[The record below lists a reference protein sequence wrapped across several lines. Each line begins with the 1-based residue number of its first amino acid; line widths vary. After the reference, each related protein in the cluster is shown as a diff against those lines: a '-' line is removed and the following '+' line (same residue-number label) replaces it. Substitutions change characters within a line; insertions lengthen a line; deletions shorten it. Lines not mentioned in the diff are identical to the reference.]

1 VLAISGEGDSGG
13 PITAA
18 AIELSINRVHRYR
31 LGQQT
36 QISMDCLITPRFNLF
51 CFFYDIACISK
62 VHSRD
67 VFKWKRL
74 HKMYLLHDNFPIGF
88 H

>member
-18 AIELSINRVHRYR
+18 AIELSVNRVHRYR

-36 QISMDCLITPRFNLF
+36 QISMDCLITPCVFLHIIVGSGSWMLLA
-51 CFFYDIACISK
+51 DK
-62 VHSRD
+62 VY
-67 VFKWKRL
+67 VQL
-74 HKMYLLHDNFPIGF
+74 
-88 H
+88 